1 MKQMDRRLLILM
13 RLREETPVRAADLAE
28 ECHYSVVDL
37 PGLKHFGLWT
47 LADAARSTF
56 GRGRV
61 A

>member
-1 MKQMDRRLLILM
+1 M
-13 RLREETPVRAADLAE
+13 RAADLAE
-28 ECHYSVVDL
+28 ECGCSVVDL

-61 A
+61 T